1 MLIVLHIALL
11 IPIANYCAV
20 LPVPGHEEGVLEKM
34 LSRFLH
40 FEGPASFMLMILSFF
55 ASYFAFLPTINENV
69 NVRNQCCSEG

>member
-55 ASYFAFLPTINENV
+55 ASYCRIFVFLLALSRLLP
-69 NVRNQCCSEG
+69 